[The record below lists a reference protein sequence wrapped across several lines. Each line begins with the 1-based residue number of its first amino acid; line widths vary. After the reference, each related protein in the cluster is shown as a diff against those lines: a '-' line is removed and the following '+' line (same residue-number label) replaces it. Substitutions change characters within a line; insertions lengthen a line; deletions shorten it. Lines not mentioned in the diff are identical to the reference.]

1 MVVGTA
7 LISCADL
14 QPTANAPQTPQV
26 SYEPF
31 ASVDRRPLAPPAGY
45 ASAPA
50 QATDAPTQSVEAT
63 GYGSEQ
69 PTTGDVMGWKRSRR
83 WAASRSTSRSSSRP
97 IRPRARRT
105 VLLPWHAQA
114 SPRQRTALPF
124 VPYRRD
130 THAAK
135 QRIGRAA
142 SGSERLAPVLT
153 NGLCPLWVRTDV
165 RGLASRCP
173 ISARSQRREM
183 RKSPLIDDEAVRIW
197 PAPGD
202 SGQPRPRFHKFP

>member
-31 ASVDRRPLAPPAGY
+31 ASVDRRPLAPPA
-45 ASAPA
+45 

-83 WAASRSTSRSSSRP
+83 WAA
-97 IRPRARRT
+97 IN
-105 VLLPWHAQA
+105 
-114 SPRQRTALPF
+114 
-124 VPYRRD
+124 
-130 THAAK
+130 
-135 QRIGRAA
+135 
-142 SGSERLAPVLT
+142 GS
-153 NGLCPLWVRTDV
+153 
-165 RGLASRCP
+165 
-173 ISARSQRREM
+173 
-183 RKSPLIDDEAVRIW
+183 
-197 PAPGD
+197 D
-202 SGQPRPRFHKFP
+202 SMDPEKP